1 MKVCWAGGKKAAMIL
16 GDGAYKF
23 LNVMPDIALQDFG
36 LYVGDSGKDDAMKQV
51 VQQLSQAALQSGN
64 IDLLNVIKVLKAD
77 TLTEAEKVL
86 EKGMDV
92 MKQQQMQQ
100 QQMAMQ
106 QQQAL
111 QQAQQSDLQKQAQL
125 KEIDNQAKRDV
136 AQISAQSRVDVAKLQ
151 TDAQRDIND
160 AKESSDRTKKA
171 LDVSLSQ
178 ETPRTS
184 TVRQV
189 EEAKERI

>member
-77 TLTEAEKVL
+77 TLTEALFFSCSVVWRFGLHVIHVL
-86 EKGMDV
+86 H
-92 MKQQQMQQ
+92 
-100 QQMAMQ
+100 
-106 QQQAL
+106 
-111 QQAQQSDLQKQAQL
+111 
-125 KEIDNQAKRDV
+125 
-136 AQISAQSRVDVAKLQ
+136 
-151 TDAQRDIND
+151 
-160 AKESSDRTKKA
+160 
-171 LDVSLSQ
+171 
-178 ETPRTS
+178 
-184 TVRQV
+184 
-189 EEAKERI
+189 